1 LEGIDMVK
9 IRVWDL
15 PTRLFHW
22 ALVLCVLGLVITGNV
37 GGDAMVWHFRFGYTV
52 LSLLIFRTLWGF
64 IGGLWSRWSALR
76 GSPAALWSSVRQP
89 SGLAQPGHSTL
100 GSLSVVALLTLLLMQ
115 VGTGLISDD
124 EIATAGPFVPWVSSA
139 LSAMATHWHTQTGKF
154 LLLALIAL
162 HIAAIWFYRRFK
174 HLHLTRTMVT
184 GDQWFSQ
191 EWPASRDEAST
202 RLWAWLIW
210 CLSAGLVFWLVQ
222 YAP

>member
-174 HLHLTRTMVT
+174 HLYLTRTMVT